1 MATSFTNMATLSYTG
16 GSVDSNIV
24 TGQIRE
30 VLSAVKT
37 AVLDRYAPDGSVT
50 YVVSLTNSGT
60 AALTGLTLSDDLG
73 GYTFNGVTLYPLTY
87 EASSVR
93 YYVNGVLQ
101 TAPAV
106 TAGPPMTVTGLTV
119 PAGGSALVIYETGV
133 TRYAPLAAEST
144 VTNTVTITG
153 GGLVDPVIASETVG
167 IVSSPRLSVTKSLDP
182 TVVSENGQLTY
193 TFVIRNSGNT
203 AVTAADDVVLRDTF
217 APILR
222 DLTVTFNGAAWT
234 AGTNYTY
241 DAATGSFASTAGQ
254 ITVPA
259 ATYTQDAATG
269 VWSTTPGT
277 ATLVIT
283 GTV

>member
-16 GSVDSNIV
+16 GTVDSNIV
-24 TGQIRE
+24 TGQIQE

-37 AVLDRYAPDGSVT
+37 AVLDSYAPGGTVT

-60 AALTGLTLSDDLG
+60 AAFTGLTLTDDLG
-73 GYTFNGVTLYPLTY
+73 GYAFNDTTLYPLAY
-87 EASSVR
+87 EADSVR

-101 TAPAV
+101 TAPTV
-106 TAGPPMTVTGLTV
+106 NAGPPMTITGISV
-119 PAGGSALVIYETGV
+119 PAGGSALVVYEARV

-153 GGLVDPVIASETVG
+153 GGLTNAVTATETVG
-167 IVSSPRLSVTKSLDP
+167 AVSGPRLSITKSLDP
-182 TVVSENGQLTY
+182 AVVAENGQLTY
-193 TFVIRNSGNT
+193 TFTIQNSGNT

-217 APILR
+217 DPILR
-222 DLTVTFNGAAWT
+222 DLTVTFNGTAWT

-241 DAATGSFASTAGQ
+241 DTTTGSFATTAGQ

-259 ATYTQDAATG
+259 ATYAQDAATG
-269 VWSTTPGT
+269 VWSVTPGT
-277 ATLVIT
+277 SVLVVT

>member
-16 GSVDSNIV
+16 GTVDSNIV
-24 TGQIRE
+24 TGQIQE

-60 AALTGLTLSDDLG
+60 ADLTGLTLSDDLG
-73 GYTFNGVTLYPLTY
+73 GYTFNGVTLYPLAY
-87 EASSVR
+87 ETGSVR
-93 YYVNGVLQ
+93 YYVNGVLRA
-101 TAPAV
+101 APTV
-106 TAGPPMTVTGLTV
+106 NAGPPMTVTGLTV
-119 PAGGSALVIYETGV
+119 PAGGSALVIYETRV
-133 TRYAPLAAEST
+133 TRYAPLAAESEI
-144 VTNTVTITG
+144 TNTVTVTG
-153 GGLVDPVIASETVG
+153 GGLVDPVTASETVG
-167 IVSSPRLSVTKSLDP
+167 AASGPRLSITKSLNP

-217 APILR
+217 SPILR

-269 VWSTTPGT
+269 VWSVTPGT